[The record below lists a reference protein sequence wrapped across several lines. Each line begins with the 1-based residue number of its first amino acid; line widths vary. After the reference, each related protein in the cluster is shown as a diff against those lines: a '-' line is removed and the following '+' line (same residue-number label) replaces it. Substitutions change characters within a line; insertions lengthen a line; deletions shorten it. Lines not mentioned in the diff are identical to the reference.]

1 MVRLT
6 DRDIIAMAKGY
17 FTHDEWTLSDIAEAN
32 GISIKALATR
42 IKVAVNDGLVDDYTL
57 EDYNSISREKNE
69 SVNPI
74 LDVEA
79 VRITERFLKGERQT
93 TIADDFPVSDTTI
106 RRIIINTIE
115 RGLISGVTMEDYKQK
130 VDENDQEKY
139 HRRSF
144 SKR

>member
-1 MVRLT
+1 M
-6 DRDIIAMAKGY
+6 
-17 FTHDEWTLSDIAEAN
+17 
-32 GISIKALATR
+32 
-42 IKVAVNDGLVDDYTL
+42 
-57 EDYNSISREKNE
+57 
-69 SVNPI
+69 
-74 LDVEA
+74 DVEA